1 MIKRVFL
8 LLDLILFF
16 QMVLYEKMNSA
27 QTIMGNDGL
36 LCYTNSILK
45 TFQYPFTTSNAFNH
59 II

>member
-27 QTIMGNDGL
+27 QTIMGNDSFIEH
-36 LCYTNSILK
+36 TEVS
-45 TFQYPFTTSNAFNH
+45 QNAQQH
-59 II
+59 CGREAP